1 MRALLEK
8 AGHKIVGETDN
19 GVDAVSMAKQLM
31 PELVILDIGIP
42 RLDGMEVIKRLVT
55 LALPLKILVLSG
67 QSAALFAARCI
78 QAGAA
83 GFVCKQEGLSGL
95 TSAVNA
101 VVSGYNY
108 YPSALLRAR
117 PDNGASTPDQE
128 MIERLSHREMT
139 VLKYLANGH
148 SNQDIGEQMYIS
160 NKTVSTYKT
169 RLLMKLNAR
178 SLVDLIDFA
187 KRNALV

>member
-1 MRALLEK
+1 
-8 AGHKIVGETDN
+8 
-19 GVDAVSMAKQLM
+19 
-31 PELVILDIGIP
+31 
-42 RLDGMEVIKRLVT
+42 
-55 LALPLKILVLSG
+55 
-67 QSAALFAARCI
+67 
-78 QAGAA
+78 
-83 GFVCKQEGLSGL
+83 
-95 TSAVNA
+95 
-101 VVSGYNY
+101 
-108 YPSALLRAR
+108 
-117 PDNGASTPDQE
+117 